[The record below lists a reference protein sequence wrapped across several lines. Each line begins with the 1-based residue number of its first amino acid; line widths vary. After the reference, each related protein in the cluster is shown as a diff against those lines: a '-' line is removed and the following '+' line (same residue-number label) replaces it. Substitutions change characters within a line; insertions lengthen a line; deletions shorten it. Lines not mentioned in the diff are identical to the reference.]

1 MTFHPFDPSKPI
13 TKMAKELAD
22 EFRKRNPEDWAL
34 HEACEELLILQRRLM
49 DAERRQ
55 SAGYMRRSPS
65 HRSRQPKPVLA
76 DPVDD
81 DWITTGRE
89 RNG

>member
-1 MTFHPFDPSKPI
+1 MTFHPFNPALPI
-13 TKMAKELAD
+13 TQMAKDLAN

-34 HEACEELLILQRRLM
+34 HEACEELLILQKRLR

-65 HRSRQPKPVLA
+65 HRSRQVKPQLE
-76 DPVDD
+76 DPVTDE
-81 DWITTGRE
+81 WITTGRE
-89 RNG
+89 SNG